1 MAIIDSVSRED
12 LKALKE
18 ILETPTSKLPEGPT
32 GKITKGKR
40 LQVFCTRYKVN
51 DWYFYKN
58 KNKITD
64 LLNGIVSAQP
74 TVIGTS
80 TLLDKEG
87 NVKLQWVKEKASDKA
102 AAVQEAIDEIL
113 GSVESRYTPVKKDK
127 HVSIE
132 DKITLYISNDVH
144 LGALMWGD
152 ETGDRDWDLYSAEKT
167 FKDAINNLVDRAPE
181 TEECIVVDLG
191 DLTEM
196 DDFKNMTPKSGHVL
210 DVDGRYPKVLKM
222 AMDCMVYFV
231 ERALEKHDTVRFYN
245 ISGNHDITTGYAIA
259 AFVSAWFKN
268 EPRVIV
274 DESPAKQKYYL
285 FGSTLLGFAHG
296 DGLRMRESGEVMAMH
311 NANVWHQTVNRYYHF
326 GHVHKDMVYDG
337 RLCKS
342 ESHRN
347 LAPLNAWAA
356 DKGFG
361 RNSGT
366 MKSIVYDR
374 NRGEDTRIT
383 YNVESVDG

>member
-1 MAIIDSVSRED
+1 MAVINSVTSED
-12 LKALKE
+12 LKAIKD
-18 ILETPTSKLPEGPT
+18 ILEQPV
-32 GKITKGKR
+32 GKIPKGKS
-40 LQVFCTRYKVN
+40 LQVFCIKYKVN

-58 KNKITD
+58 KHKIND
-64 LLNGIVSAQP
+64 ILNGIVPAQA

-113 GSVESRYTPVKKDK
+113 GSVESRYRPISKDLVPT
-127 HVSIE
+127 HD
-132 DKITLYISNDVH
+132 DKLTVYISNDVH
-144 LGALMWGD
+144 LGALMWGE
-152 ETGDRDWDLYSAEKT
+152 ETGDRDWDLYIAEKT
-167 FKDAINNLVDRAPE
+167 FKDAINDLVARSPY

-196 DDFKNMTPKSGHVL
+196 DDFKNMTPKSGNIL
-210 DVDGRYPKVLKM
+210 DVDGRYPKVLKI
-222 AMDCMVYFV
+222 AMECMVYFV
-231 ERALEKHDTVRFYN
+231 ERALEKHDIVRFYN

-259 AFVSAWFKN
+259 SFVSAWFKN

-274 DESPAKQKYYL
+274 DESPAKQKYYQ
-285 FGSTLLGFAHG
+285 FGTTLLGFAHG

-311 NANVWHQTVNRYYHF
+311 NNKIWHETTNRYFHF

-361 RNSGT
+361 RNGGT
-366 MKSIVYDR
+366 MKALVYDKL
-374 NRGEDTRIT
+374 RGEYIRIT
-383 YNVESVDG
+383 CNVETLDENV